1 MIQIRTKHIGRKNIK
16 IIEDLE
22 DLKLNKHIV
31 KYIKLIHKKKD
42 KISKKGAHGGLI
54 IRPNTYVN
62 VSLKRYSSLRSIT
75 TYIIFGWSG

>member
-31 KYIKLIHKKKD
+31 KYIKLIHKKKI
-42 KISKKGAHGGLI
+42 K
-54 IRPNTYVN
+54 
-62 VSLKRYSSLRSIT
+62 
-75 TYIIFGWSG
+75 